1 MPAFNPYSVLDSFD
15 GNLFGG
21 GIGAKRPMRQ
31 LPVPTGKQPTNP
43 YSFTGQDQYGTFQG
57 GGDMPKPPIDYM
69 GQDLTGRTNQRQ
81 PLAPSYGREEV
92 NPIAWAGL
100 LPGGPPIFD
109 PNIPGSPKP
118 ELGGFTPSDQTN
130 PYAAPNANQMHI
142 MSANNVGVQNPTQSV
157 ANNPYA
163 SMFPTFN
170 ANDLSWQFNNMAI
183 GEGGNERMSALPTL
197 GTLGNVRNYFPEWDQ
212 LNPNNYMF
220 TQLDPNNMELMV
232 KTAAKEGTVVPY
244 SLQNGQWT
252 PNYEGR
258 RTQAW
263 DTGNSFQNRA
273 LAMIAGGA
281 LASPY
286 ITQMVGGMGAAA
298 PAVGG
303 TVGQG
308 LPASLGGIEGI
319 IGGST
324 AAPSLSAGLGTGF
337 AGTAPITGT
346 LPSIVPGALTGA
358 GAAGIGMAPS
368 LSSIFP
374 SVGSGL
380 GPTVEAAAGLG
391 GLEGGAAAG
400 LGGQGLGSGS
410 GAFVGEGAASGIPAW
425 DSAAGGGSLLDRLS
439 GLGSRVG
446 NLGSSVGRLLGGAG
460 GAGGRA
466 GGVGGGGGLAGL
478 IAALYGSNAQENY
491 ADQLNQF
498 IQEMRS
504 NANPYMTRLQES
516 YTNPQAYLESPEMQ
530 ARLGIEANK
539 LTGID
544 ASKGRLSNDIQRT
557 KLLQDY
563 GMSALNDYR
572 TGLRNTVQNLWN
584 PNQVFQAQALMGA
597 ADAAKYSD
605 LARLLGQ
612 GTQGGFSVGNT
623 VNDIK
628 SIIDAGGDLWD
639 FIKDWF

>member
-1 MPAFNPYSVLDSFD
+1 MPAFNPYSVMNSFD
-15 GNLFGG
+15 MSGG
-21 GIGAKRPMRQ
+21 GFGVTRPMRQ
-31 LPVPTGKQPTNP
+31 PMMPTGKQ
-43 YSFTGQDQYGTFQG
+43 
-57 GGDMPKPPIDYM
+57 
-69 GQDLTGRTNQRQ
+69 
-81 PLAPSYGREEV
+81 
-92 NPIAWAGL
+92 
-100 LPGGPPIFD
+100 
-109 PNIPGSPKP
+109 P

-130 PYAAPNANQMHI
+130 PYAAPNANQMHS

-170 ANDLSWQFNNMAI
+170 ANDLSWQFNNMPI
-183 GEGGNERMSALPTL
+183 GEGGNERMTPLPTL
-197 GTLGNVRNYFPEWDQ
+197 GTLGNVRNYFQHDSLRPDTH
-212 LNPNNYMF
+212 MF
-220 TQLDPNNMELMV
+220 TQLDPNNMELMI
-232 KTAAKEGTVVPY
+232 KTGAKEGTVTPY
-244 SLQNGQWT
+244 TLQNGQWV
-252 PNYEGR
+252 PNTSAS
-258 RTQAW
+258 RTQNW

-346 LPSIVPGALTGA
+346 MASMTPGLGATAGLAGGGLSMISGAPITMGPGMNTAITSGSMVP
-358 GAAGIGMAPS
+358 AAGGTS
-368 LSSIFP
+368 
-374 SVGSGL
+374 
-380 GPTVEAAAGLG
+380 
-391 GLEGGAAAG
+391 
-400 LGGQGLGSGS
+400 
-410 GAFVGEGAASGIPAW
+410 
-425 DSAAGGGSLLDRLS
+425 GGSLLDQLS

-446 NLGSSVGRLLGGAG
+446 NVGSAVGRLLGGG
-460 GAGGRA
+460 GGG
-466 GGVGGGGGLAGL
+466 GGVGGGGGLASL